1 MYRYE
6 LYCEGVDALGN
17 MSRYRGT
24 TPDFYRRNPA
34 QTHRLVPW
42 LNRELVA
49 ILPHRDN
56 VQFVM
61 DHILAEVK
69 RTVNLDFIS
78 A

>member
-6 LYCEGVDALGN
+6 LYCEGVDAPGT
-17 MSRYRGT
+17 MGRYRRT
-24 TPDFYRRNPA
+24 TPDLYRRNPA

-69 RTVNLDFIS
+69 RKVNLDFIS